1 MGKQTRPLTSA
12 HRLGRGLSSL
22 IGSST
27 LSAAVAAPPME
38 APPTQSPPIAGIHV
52 PVAHAGPEEIP
63 VGSISANPYQ
73 PRREFPAGELAEL
86 AASIAQHGILQPLLV
101 MPAADPGAAQPYV
114 VVAGE
119 RRLRAA
125 RQAGLTAVPCV
136 VREATDHQMLEWS
149 LIENIQRSDLNAV
162 ERAQAYRSYMDR
174 FSLTQAEV
182 AERTGEARATIANYL
197 RILDLCDDVQRAL
210 LAGELTFGHT
220 RALAGLA
227 GQDQLQRTLAQRITE
242 GGLSVRQA
250 ESLVAIA
257 QRPGETGGASAARPT
272 RAKPPYISDLESR
285 LTQAVGT
292 RVTIAPGR
300 AKNTGRVVVEYYSL
314 DDFDRIAAG
323 LGLSAEA

>member
-1 MGKQTRPLTSA
+1 MS
-12 HRLGRGLSSL
+12 
-22 IGSST
+22 
-27 LSAAVAAPPME
+27 AVAAA
-38 APPTQSPPIAGIHV
+38 APVDAPAAQDTVIGEIQDRPIPTKPQEVLIDSIA
-52 PVAHAGPEEIP
+52 P
-63 VGSISANPYQ
+63 NPYQ

-86 AASIAQHGILQPLLV
+86 AASIVQHGILQPLLV
-101 MPAADPGAAQPYV
+101 MPAGDPAASHPYIL
-114 VVAGE
+114 VAGE

-136 VREATDHQMLEWS
+136 VREATERQMLEWS

-162 ERAQAYRSYMDR
+162 ERAQAYRNYMDR
-174 FSLTQAEV
+174 FGLTQAEV

-242 GGLSVRQA
+242 QGLSVRQA

-257 QRPGETGGASAARPT
+257 QQPAATSTPAAARPS
-272 RAKPPYISDLESR
+272 RAKPPYISDLEAR

-292 RVTIAPGR
+292 RVVIAPGR
-300 AKNTGRVVVEYYSL
+300 AKNTGRIVVEYYSL

-323 LGLSAEA
+323 LGLSPEA

>member
-1 MGKQTRPLTSA
+1 MGKQARPITSA

-27 LSAAVAAPPME
+27 LSAAVAAPHEE
-38 APPTQSPPIAGIHV
+38 APVVESA
-52 PVAHAGPEEIP
+52 PVAGVIDPASPAGQKEIP
-63 VGSISANPYQ
+63 IGSISPNPYQ

-86 AASIAQHGILQPLLV
+86 AASIAQDGVLQPLLV
-101 MPAADPGAAQPYV
+101 MPAANPAAAQPYV
-114 VVAGE
+114 LVAGE

-125 RQAGLTAVPCV
+125 KLAGLTAVPCV
-136 VREATDHQMLEWS
+136 VREATDRQLIEWS

-162 ERAQAYRSYMDR
+162 ERAQAYRNYMDR
-174 FSLTQAEV
+174 FALTQAEV
-182 AERTGEARATIANYL
+182 AERTGEARATVANYL
-197 RILDLCDDVQRAL
+197 RILELCDDVQKAL

-227 GQDQLQRTLAQRITE
+227 GQEQVQRNLAHRIVE
-242 GGLSVRQA
+242 QGLSVRQA
-250 ESLVAIA
+250 EGLVAIA
-257 QRPGETGGASAARPT
+257 QRPAEAGSGATP
-272 RAKPPYISDLESR
+272 RASHSKPPYVTDLEAR

-300 AKNTGRVVVEYYSL
+300 AKNTGRIVVEYYSL

>member
-1 MGKQTRPLTSA
+1 MGKQARPITSP

-27 LSAAVAAPPME
+27 LSAAVAAPLEEVAVPESMPAAAIPDP
-38 APPTQSPPIAGIHV
+38 APLEVSIDSI
-52 PVAHAGPEEIP
+52 GP
-63 VGSISANPYQ
+63 NPYQ
-73 PRREFPAGELAEL
+73 PRREFRAEELSEL
-86 AASIAQHGILQPLLV
+86 AASIAQQGILQPLLV
-101 MPAADPGAAQPYV
+101 SRASDPTGAQAYV
-114 VVAGE
+114 LVAGE

-125 RQAGLTAVPCV
+125 RLAGLRAVPCI
-136 VREATDHQMLEWS
+136 VRQATDRQMIEWS

-162 ERAQAYRSYMDR
+162 ERAQAYRNYMDL

-197 RILDLCDDVQRAL
+197 RILDLCDAVQRAL

-227 GQDQLQRTLAQRITE
+227 GQEQLQKSLAQRIVE
-242 GGLSVRQA
+242 QGLSVRQA

-257 QRPGETGGASAARPT
+257 QAPPAAGAAATPRPS
-272 RAKPPYISDLESR
+272 RAKPPYITDLESR
-285 LTQAVGT
+285 LTQSVGT

-300 AKNTGRVVVEYYSL
+300 AKNTGRIVVEYYSL

-323 LGLSAEA
+323 LGLQAEA